1 MATTTAYWLYQ
12 GKLATP
18 KGKSYSN
25 ARILA
30 TFKDKRTKT
39 IFVESN
45 GEFYINFKFK
55 ERLPLDPFANPGK
68 LDALDVDKIQS
79 PLDKIEIIPQV
90 EEFQPL
96 SLKNFVITATV
107 TNFVNNDTNLYN
119 LGTLTLLPPF
129 QLQSKTL
136 QDIELINIT
145 NPIKRTIELPKPVQP
160 TPTAKGSKRLRKF
173 IFSLARRLPKYVL
186 NLFAPFGITIATKV
200 IEGVRGRDLES
211 YKATCPP
218 REVLLAIIYL
228 RNELTTILNNAN
240 KVITT
245 SNNVI
250 SIVQTSLSALNAIL
264 LVLKLIP
271 YPATGFRFLGLPPLT
286 TGQINTFTDT
296 INKLQ
301 KRISQGQVGLSTIQA
316 LSLILAGLLTSI
328 LELLNSLDGLIQKCA
343 EEQNI
348 PYNLINAEL
357 VAIQGNVES
366 SYKGFTFDI
375 KLENLENP
383 QYPRRYAVAINEYGL
398 IVLRSES
405 SFTAN
410 PQTLIDQLKFIIDR
424 DNLKAN

>member
-1 MATTTAYWLYQ
+1 MATTTEYWLYQ
-12 GKLATP
+12 GDLKTP
-18 KGKSYSN
+18 DGKAYSN
-25 ARILA
+25 AQLIA

-55 ERLPLDPFANPGK
+55 ERLPLDPLANPGE

-79 PLDKIEIIPQV
+79 PLDKLEIIPQT
-90 EEFQPL
+90 EDYQPL
-96 SLKNFVITATV
+96 SLRNFVKTETV
-107 TNFVNNDTNLYN
+107 TNFTYNDTDLYN

-129 QLQSKTL
+129 QVQSKTL

-145 NPIKRTIELPKPVQP
+145 SPIKRTAELPKPVQP
-160 TPTAKGSKRLRKF
+160 TTTAKGSKRLRKF

-200 IEGVRGRDLES
+200 IEGVRGNDLVPFKVS
-211 YKATCPP
+211 CPP
-218 REVLLAIIYL
+218 REVLLTIIFL

-250 SIVQTSLSALNAIL
+250 SIVQTSLSTLNAIL
-264 LVLKLIP
+264 LVLKRIP
-271 YPATGFRFLGLPPLT
+271 YPTIGIPPLGLPPLT
-286 TGQINTFTDT
+286 TGQINTFTDN

-301 KRISQGQVGLSTIQA
+301 KRINQGQVGLATIQS
-316 LSLILAGLLTSI
+316 LSLILVGLLTSI
-328 LELLNSLDGLIQKCA
+328 LELLNALDSLIQKCA

-357 VAIQGNVES
+357 VAIQGNVEN
-366 SYKGFTFDI
+366 SYKGFTFNI

-424 DNLKAN
+424 DNLKSF

>member
-1 MATTTAYWLYQ
+1 MATTTAYWLYNGVIQ
-12 GKLATP
+12 TDGGKP
-18 KGKSYSN
+18 
-25 ARILA
+25 
-30 TFKDKRTKT
+30 
-39 IFVESN
+39 
-45 GEFYINFKFK
+45 YINSTVSVEFEDGRIEDIIVKADGGFTINFESIGGK
-55 ERLPLDPFANPGK
+55 IIFNEVQSRLVRLDIVPNKP
-68 LDALDVDKIQS
+68 
-79 PLDKIEIIPQV
+79 
-90 EEFQPL
+90 EEYQPI
-96 SLKNFVITATV
+96 SL
-107 TNFVNNDTNLYN
+107 TNFVETPTSSSEYVQVEGDTKVYD
-119 LGTLTLLPPF
+119 LGTLTLVPPF
-129 QLQSKTL
+129 QTQSKTL

-145 NPIKRTIELPKPVQP
+145 PPVKNVAGLPRPVQP

-218 REVLLAIIYL
+218 REVLLTIIYL

-250 SIVQTSLSALNAIL
+250 SIVQTSLSALSAIL
-264 LVLKLIP
+264 AVLKRIP
-271 YPATGFRFLGLPPLT
+271 YPTTGIPPLGLPPLT

-316 LSLILAGLLTSI
+316 LSLILAGLLASI
-328 LELLNSLDGLIQKCA
+328 LELLNSLDSLIQKCA

-383 QYPRRYAVAINEYGL
+383 QYPRRYAVAINEQGL

-424 DNLKAN
+424 DNLKSF

>member
-1 MATTTAYWLYQ
+1 MATTTAYWLYN
-12 GKLATP
+12 GILATP
-18 KGKSYSN
+18 EGKTYSN
-25 ARILA
+25 VVINARFLD
-30 TFKDKRTKT
+30 FLTKN
-39 IFVESN
+39 IIVNPN
-45 GEFYINFKFK
+45 GEFTINYVNIND
-55 ERLPLDPFANPGK
+55 EIK
-68 LDALDVDKIQS
+68 LDDIQS
-79 PLDKIEIIPQV
+79 PLVRLDIIPNKP
-90 EEFQPL
+90 EEYQPI
-96 SLKNFVITATV
+96 SL
-107 TNFVNNDTNLYN
+107 TNFVETPTSSSEYVQVEGDTKIYN

-129 QLQSKTL
+129 QTQSKTL

-145 NPIKRTIELPKPVQP
+145 NPIKKTTELPRPVQP

-173 IFSLARRLPKYVL
+173 IFSLSRRLPKYVL

-200 IEGVRGRDLES
+200 IEGVRGKDLES
-211 YKATCPP
+211 YKVTCPP
-218 REVLLAIIYL
+218 REVLLTIIYL

-250 SIVQTSLSALNAIL
+250 NIVQTSLSALNAIL
-264 LVLKLIP
+264 AVLKRIP
-271 YPATGFRFLGLPPLT
+271 YPTTGIPPLGLPPLT
-286 TGQINTFTDT
+286 TGQINTFTDN

-328 LELLNSLDGLIQKCA
+328 LELLNSLDNFIQKCA

-383 QYPRRYAVAINEYGL
+383 QYPRRYVVAINEQGL

-424 DNLKAN
+424 DNLKSF

>member
-1 MATTTAYWLYQ
+1 MATTTAYWLYN
-12 GKLATP
+12 GILATP
-18 KGKSYSN
+18 EGKTYSN
-25 ARILA
+25 VVINARFLD
-30 TFKDKRTKT
+30 FLTKN
-39 IFVESN
+39 IIVNSN
-45 GEFYINFKFK
+45 GEFTINYVNING
-55 ERLPLDPFANPGK
+55 EIK
-68 LDALDVDKIQS
+68 LDDIQS
-79 PLDKIEIIPQV
+79 PLVRLDIIPNKP
-90 EEFQPL
+90 EEYQPI
-96 SLKNFVITATV
+96 SL
-107 TNFVNNDTNLYN
+107 TNFVETPTSSGEYVQVEGDTKVYN

-129 QLQSKTL
+129 QTQSKTL
-136 QDIELINIT
+136 QDIELINT
-145 NPIKRTIELPKPVQP
+145 TSPIKRTAELPKPVQP
-160 TPTAKGSKRLRKF
+160 TTTAKGSKRLRKF

-200 IEGVRGRDLES
+200 IEGVRGKDLES
-211 YKATCPP
+211 YKVSCPP
-218 REVLLAIIYL
+218 REVLLTIIFL

-250 SIVQTSLSALNAIL
+250 SIVQTSLSTLSAIL
-264 LVLKLIP
+264 LVLKNIP
-271 YPATGFRFLGLPPLT
+271 IPTGFGIP
-286 TGQINTFTDT
+286 ISV
-296 INKLQ
+296 INKFTISINQ
-301 KRISQGQVGLSTIQA
+301 ISKRINQGQVGLATLQA
-316 LSLILAGLLTSI
+316 LSLILTGLLASI
-328 LELLNSLDGLIQKCA
+328 LDLLNSLDGLIQKCA

-357 VAIQGNVES
+357 VVIQGNVEN
-366 SYKGFTFDI
+366 SYKGFTFNI

>member
-1 MATTTAYWLYQ
+1 MATTTAYWLYN
-12 GKLATP
+12 GVLVTP
-18 KGKSYSN
+18 KGEVYSN
-25 ARILA
+25 VTINAIFL
-30 TFKDKRTKT
+30 DNLTKN
-39 IFVESN
+39 VLVNVN
-45 GEFYINFKFK
+45 GEFTINYISINN
-55 ERLPLDPFANPGK
+55 EIK
-68 LDALDVDKIQS
+68 LDDIQS
-79 PLDKIEIIPQV
+79 PLVRLDIIPNKP
-90 EEFQPL
+90 EEYQPI
-96 SLKNFVITATV
+96 SL
-107 TNFVNNDTNLYN
+107 TNFVETPTSSSEYVQVEGDTKVYD

-129 QLQSKTL
+129 QIQSKTL

-145 NPIKRTIELPKPVQP
+145 SPIKRTAELPKPVQP
-160 TPTAKGSKRLRKF
+160 TTTAKGSKRLRKF

-200 IEGVRGRDLES
+200 IEGVRGNDLVPFKVS
-211 YKATCPP
+211 CPP
-218 REVLLAIIYL
+218 REVLLTIIFL

-250 SIVQTSLSALNAIL
+250 SIVQTSLSTLSAIL
-264 LVLKLIP
+264 LVLRNTPIP
-271 YPATGFRFLGLPPLT
+271 TGFGLP
-286 TGQINTFTDT
+286 ISV
-296 INKLQ
+296 INKFTNSINIIS
-301 KRISQGQVGLSTIQA
+301 KRINQGQVGLATIQA
-316 LSLILAGLLTSI
+316 LSLILTGLLASI

-357 VAIQGNVES
+357 VAIQGNVEN
-366 SYKGFTFDI
+366 SYKGFTFNI

-424 DNLKAN
+424 DNLKSF

>member
-1 MATTTAYWLYQ
+1 MATTTAYWLYN
-12 GKLATP
+12 GVLVTP
-18 KGKSYSN
+18 EGEVYSN
-25 ARILA
+25 VTINAIFLNNLTKNILVNA
-30 TFKDKRTKT
+30 
-39 IFVESN
+39 N
-45 GEFYINFKFK
+45 GEFTINYVNIND
-55 ERLPLDPFANPGK
+55 EIK
-68 LDALDVDKIQS
+68 LDDIQS
-79 PLDKIEIIPQV
+79 PLVKLDIIPNKP
-90 EEFQPL
+90 EEYQPI
-96 SLKNFVITATV
+96 SL
-107 TNFVNNDTNLYN
+107 TNFVETPTSSSEYVQVEGDTKVYN

-129 QLQSKTL
+129 QTQSKTL

-145 NPIKRTIELPKPVQP
+145 TPVKNVVGLPKPVQP
-160 TPTAKGSKRLRKF
+160 TTTAKGSKRLRKF

-200 IEGVRGRDLES
+200 IEGVRGKDLES
-211 YKATCPP
+211 FKVSCPP
-218 REVLLAIIYL
+218 REVLLTIIFL

-250 SIVQTSLSALNAIL
+250 SIVQTSLSTLSAIL
-264 LVLKLIP
+264 LVLRNTPIP
-271 YPATGFRFLGLPPLT
+271 TGFGLP
-286 TGQINTFTDT
+286 ISV
-296 INKLQ
+296 INKFTNSINIIS
-301 KRISQGQVGLSTIQA
+301 KRINQGQVGLATLQA
-316 LSLILAGLLTSI
+316 LSLILTGLLASI
-328 LELLNSLDGLIQKCA
+328 LDLLNSLDGLIQKCA

-348 PYNLINAEL
+348 PYNLINTEL
-357 VAIQGNVES
+357 IAIQGNVEN
-366 SYKGFTFDI
+366 SYKGFIFNI

>member
-1 MATTTAYWLYQ
+1 MATTTAYWLYNGILSTPE
-12 GKLATP
+12 GKT
-18 KGKSYSN
+18 YSN
-25 ARILA
+25 VVINARFLD
-30 TFKDKRTKT
+30 FLTKN
-39 IFVESN
+39 IIVNSN
-45 GEFYINFKFK
+45 GEFTINYVNING
-55 ERLPLDPFANPGK
+55 EIK
-68 LDALDVDKIQS
+68 LDDIQS
-79 PLDKIEIIPQV
+79 PLVRLDIIPNKP
-90 EEFQPL
+90 EEYQPI
-96 SLKNFVITATV
+96 SL
-107 TNFVNNDTNLYN
+107 TNFVETPTSSGEYVQVEGDTKVYN

-129 QLQSKTL
+129 QTQSKTL

-145 NPIKRTIELPKPVQP
+145 SPIKRTAELPKPVQP
-160 TPTAKGSKRLRKF
+160 TTTAKGSKRLRKF

-200 IEGVRGRDLES
+200 IEGVRGNDLVPFKVS
-211 YKATCPP
+211 CPP
-218 REVLLAIIYL
+218 REVLLTIIFL

-250 SIVQTSLSALNAIL
+250 SIVQTSLSTLSAIL
-264 LVLKLIP
+264 LVLKNTPIP
-271 YPATGFRFLGLPPLT
+271 TGFGLP
-286 TGQINTFTDT
+286 ISV
-296 INKLQ
+296 INKFTISINQ
-301 KRISQGQVGLSTIQA
+301 ISKRINQGQVGLATLQA
-316 LSLILAGLLTSI
+316 LSLILTGLLASI

-357 VAIQGNVES
+357 VAIQGNVEN
-366 SYKGFTFDI
+366 SYKGFIFNI

>member
-1 MATTTAYWLYQ
+1 MATTTAYWLYN
-12 GKLATP
+12 GILATP
-18 KGKSYSN
+18 EGKTYSN
-25 ARILA
+25 VVINARFLD
-30 TFKDKRTKT
+30 FLTKN
-39 IFVESN
+39 IIVNSN
-45 GEFYINFKFK
+45 GEFTINYVNING
-55 ERLPLDPFANPGK
+55 EIK
-68 LDALDVDKIQS
+68 LDDIQS
-79 PLDKIEIIPQV
+79 PLVRLDIIPNKP
-90 EEFQPL
+90 EEYQPI
-96 SLKNFVITATV
+96 SL
-107 TNFVNNDTNLYN
+107 TNFVETPTSSGEYVQVEGDTKVYN

-129 QLQSKTL
+129 QTQSKTL
-136 QDIELINIT
+136 QDIELINT
-145 NPIKRTIELPKPVQP
+145 TSPIKRTAELPKPVQP
-160 TPTAKGSKRLRKF
+160 TTTAKGSKRLRKF

-200 IEGVRGRDLES
+200 IEGVRGKDLES
-211 YKATCPP
+211 YKVSCPP
-218 REVLLAIIYL
+218 REVLLTIIFL

-250 SIVQTSLSALNAIL
+250 SIVQTSLSTLSAIL
-264 LVLKLIP
+264 LVLKNIP
-271 YPATGFRFLGLPPLT
+271 IPTGFGLP
-286 TGQINTFTDT
+286 ISV
-296 INKLQ
+296 INKFTISINQ
-301 KRISQGQVGLSTIQA
+301 ISKRINQGQVGLATLQA
-316 LSLILAGLLTSI
+316 LSLILTGLLASI
-328 LELLNSLDGLIQKCA
+328 LDLLNSLDGLIQKCA

-357 VAIQGNVES
+357 VVIQGNVEN
-366 SYKGFTFDI
+366 SYKGFTFNI

>member
-1 MATTTAYWLYQ
+1 MATTTAYWLYN
-12 GKLATP
+12 GVLVTP
-18 KGKSYSN
+18 KGEVYSN
-25 ARILA
+25 VTINAIFL
-30 TFKDKRTKT
+30 DNLTKN
-39 IFVESN
+39 VLVNVN
-45 GEFYINFKFK
+45 GEFTINYISINN
-55 ERLPLDPFANPGK
+55 EIK
-68 LDALDVDKIQS
+68 LDDIQS
-79 PLDKIEIIPQV
+79 PLVRLDIIPNKP
-90 EEFQPL
+90 EEYQPI
-96 SLKNFVITATV
+96 SL
-107 TNFVNNDTNLYN
+107 TNFVETPTSSSEYVQVEGDTKVYD

-129 QLQSKTL
+129 QIQSKTL

-145 NPIKRTIELPKPVQP
+145 SPIKRTAELPKPVQP
-160 TPTAKGSKRLRKF
+160 TTTAKGSKRLRKF

-200 IEGVRGRDLES
+200 IEGVRGNDLVPFKVS
-211 YKATCPP
+211 CPP
-218 REVLLAIIYL
+218 REVLLTIIFL

-250 SIVQTSLSALNAIL
+250 SIVQTSLSTLNAIL
-264 LVLKLIP
+264 LVLRNTPIP
-271 YPATGFRFLGLPPLT
+271 TGFGLP
-286 TGQINTFTDT
+286 ISV
-296 INKLQ
+296 INKFTNSINIIS
-301 KRISQGQVGLSTIQA
+301 KRINQGQVGLATIQA
-316 LSLILAGLLTSI
+316 LSLILTGLLASI

-357 VAIQGNVES
+357 VAIQGNVEN
-366 SYKGFTFDI
+366 SYKGFTFNI

-424 DNLKAN
+424 DNLKSF